1 MDTELSKEIWN
12 EIKRYVNTV
21 DRQEAAETLIA
32 VLIDNDVDADEIRDT
47 FKGDPEVK
55 RALTS
60 YLKDHAD
67 EDDDDD
73 NDDEDL
79 HDDEDDTYKDY

>member
-1 MDTELSKEIWN
+1 MSVELSKEIWD

-21 DRQEAAETLIA
+21 DRQEAAETLIN
-32 VLIDNDVDADEIRDT
+32 VLIDNDVSADEIRDT

-67 EDDDDD
+67 
-73 NDDEDL
+73 DDEEDNE
-79 HDDEDDTYKDY
+79 DYNEDEDEDY